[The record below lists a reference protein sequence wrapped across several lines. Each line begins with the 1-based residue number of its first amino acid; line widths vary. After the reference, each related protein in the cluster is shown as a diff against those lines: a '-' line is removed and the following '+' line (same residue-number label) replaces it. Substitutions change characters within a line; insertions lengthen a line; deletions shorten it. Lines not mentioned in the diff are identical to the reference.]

1 MDNFP
6 RADPINYL
14 YVIAPNDRKTFRN
27 HSIFKT
33 NVHVA
38 LGDSSR
44 ALFFLFF
51 YKWIFNSRP
60 PLTYYEFRF
69 PSMSLSFLGCFSFF
83 FTRYFVWWPIQPT
96 AYRKQM
102 RNGGIHTESWA
113 KTKPKKF
120 SNASEKQR
128 IASGRFVRFLSTTVI
143 YLGTYCFPR
152 FPTTIKRCVR
162 WFGQRLN
169 WMHSEKKCVLY
180 LEKLQRQSW
189 TTRCV
194 VLALFC
200 WISLALR
207 SHLIKRLNLCKNI

>member
-1 MDNFP
+1 MIVKRSETIQFLRRTYTWLLVTLPAPFSFFFFTNE
-6 RADPINYL
+6 YL
-14 YVIAPNDRKTFRN
+14 ILGPPWLITNSDSRVSLFR
-27 HSIFKT
+27 
-33 NVHVA
+33 V
-38 LGDSSR
+38 
-44 ALFFLFF
+44 FL
-51 YKWIFNSRP
+51 
-60 PLTYYEFRF
+60 
-69 PSMSLSFLGCFSFF
+69 FF

-194 VLALFC
+194 VFALFC